1 MAKWCYFL
9 LIILSSQT
17 VAKLNIVTENFP
29 PAQYIDEN
37 EQLVGYIADK
47 VQMVLA
53 SSTLD
58 YTISVHSWSTAF
70 NMALRDPQ
78 TCIFSMTRST
88 PREKQ
93 FIWIA
98 ELAKLNTYLYALN
111 SKNIVINS
119 LEQAKQY
126 RVAVLKDN
134 YSHHFL
140 LSQGFE
146 EGVNL
151 MLMNSFDNIFK
162 IVQSRQSS
170 IDIVVLPAQRAK
182 YEHAKRQVTDKL
194 TPILRLNIEQPAL
207 YFACNKALDKP
218 TQTKLS
224 NAFNAYQ

>member
-1 MAKWCYFL
+1 M
-9 LIILSSQT
+9 
-17 VAKLNIVTENFP
+17 AKLNVVTEHFP
-29 PAQYIDEN
+29 PAQHLDEN

-47 VQMVLA
+47 VQMVLD

-58 YTISVHSWSTAF
+58 YVVSVHGWSTAF

-78 TCIFSMTRST
+78 TCIFSMARSA

-98 ELAKLNTYLYALN
+98 ELAQLNTYLYALN
-111 SKNIVINS
+111 SKSIVINS

-126 RVAVLKDN
+126 RIAVLKDN

-146 EGVNL
+146 EGVNI
-151 MLMNSFDNIFK
+151 MLMNSFDHIFK

-170 IDIVVLPAQRAK
+170 IDIVVLPEQRVK
-182 YEHAKRQVTDKL
+182 FEQSKRQVVDKL
-194 TPILRLNIEQPAL
+194 APILRLEIKQPAL

-218 TQTKLS
+218 TQTKLI
-224 NAFNAYQ
+224 NAFSMYQ